1 MNAELEVRSM
11 NSCVWPYNLWSDIID
26 SGRFAAKAEDGSD
39 LEYVLYWPNLE
50 AVLSSA
56 LDERHQRVLRMR
68 YEQNLSYRAIG
79 EELGV
84 GPERIRQL
92 IVHSLRKLREPRNF
106 FRLNATPERDVIKLS
121 MELRDM
127 TEKYNSLKVQVDNLV
142 DEIEARQAKKRA
154 ELPLDSPIA
163 SLELSMRSFN
173 CLRANNIET
182 VGDLVACKES
192 TLESFSKLG
201 KVSIAD
207 IKSALGKYEYELA
220 PED

>member
-1 MNAELEVRSM
+1 M

-142 DEIEARQAKKRA
+142 DEIEARKAKKRA

-192 TLESFSKLG
+192 TLERFSKLG

>member
-26 SGRFAAKAEDGSD
+26 SGRFAAKAEDGRD

-142 DEIEARQAKKRA
+142 DEIEARKAKKRA

>member
-1 MNAELEVRSM
+1 MDASA
-11 NSCVWPYNLWSDIID
+11 WPYNLWSDIID

-39 LEYVLYWPNLE
+39 LDYVLYWPNLE

-68 YEQNLSYRAIG
+68 YEQNLSYRSIG

-106 FRLNATPERDVIKLS
+106 FRLNATPERDVIKLR

-142 DEIEARQAKKRA
+142 DEIEAKKAKKRA
-154 ELPLDSPIA
+154 ELSLDSPIA

-207 IKSALGKYEYELA
+207 IKSALEKYEYELA

>member
-142 DEIEARQAKKRA
+142 DEIEARKAKKRA

>member
-1 MNAELEVRSM
+1 M
-11 NSCVWPYNLWSDIID
+11 NSCVWTYNLWSDIID

-142 DEIEARQAKKRA
+142 DEIEARKAKKRA

>member
-121 MELRDM
+121 MEMRDM

-142 DEIEARQAKKRA
+142 DEIEARKAKKRA

>member
-142 DEIEARQAKKRA
+142 DEIEARKAKKRA

-163 SLELSMRSFN
+163 SLELSIRSFN

-201 KVSIAD
+201 KISIAD

>member
-1 MNAELEVRSM
+1 M

-50 AVLSSA
+50 AVLSSV

-142 DEIEARQAKKRA
+142 DEIEARKAKKRA

>member
-1 MNAELEVRSM
+1 M
-11 NSCVWPYNLWSDIID
+11 NSCVWPYNLWADIID
-26 SGRFAAKAEDGSD
+26 SDRFAAKAEDGSD
-39 LEYVLYWPNLE
+39 LDFVLYWPNLE

-68 YEQNLSYRAIG
+68 YEHNLSYRAIG
-79 EELGV
+79 EKLGV

-106 FRLNATPERDVIKLS
+106 FRLNATPERDVIKLR

-142 DEIEARQAKKRA
+142 DEIEAKKAKKRA

>member
-142 DEIEARQAKKRA
+142 DEIEARKAKIRA

-201 KVSIAD
+201 KISIAD
-207 IKSALGKYEYELA
+207 IKSALERYEYELA

>member
-1 MNAELEVRSM
+1 M

-39 LEYVLYWPNLE
+39 LDYVLYWPNLE

-68 YEQNLSYRAIG
+68 YEQNLSYRLIG

-106 FRLNATPERDVIKLS
+106 FRLNATPERDVIKLR

-127 TEKYNSLKVQVDNLV
+127 TEKYNSVDCK
-142 DEIEARQAKKRA
+142 IK
-154 ELPLDSPIA
+154 LD
-163 SLELSMRSFN
+163 
-173 CLRANNIET
+173 T
-182 VGDLVACKES
+182 
-192 TLESFSKLG
+192 
-201 KVSIAD
+201 
-207 IKSALGKYEYELA
+207 
-220 PED
+220 

>member
-142 DEIEARQAKKRA
+142 DEIEARKAKKRA

-220 PED
+220 PKD

>member
-1 MNAELEVRSM
+1 MDLSA
-11 NSCVWPYNLWSDIID
+11 WPYNLWSDIID

-39 LEYVLYWPNLE
+39 LDYVLYWPNLE
-50 AVLSSA
+50 AVLSYA

-68 YEQNLSYRAIG
+68 YVQNLSYRSIG

-142 DEIEARQAKKRA
+142 DEIEARKAKKRA

-201 KVSIAD
+201 IISIAD
-207 IKSALGKYEYELA
+207 IKSALEKYEYELA

>member
-1 MNAELEVRSM
+1 M

-39 LEYVLYWPNLE
+39 LDYVLYWPNLE

-68 YEQNLSYRAIG
+68 YEQNLSYRLIG

-106 FRLNATPERDVIKLS
+106 FRLNATPERDVIKLR

-142 DEIEARQAKKRA
+142 DEIEAKKAKKRA

-182 VGDLVACKES
+182 RR
-192 TLESFSKLG
+192 
-201 KVSIAD
+201 
-207 IKSALGKYEYELA
+207 
-220 PED
+220 

>member
-142 DEIEARQAKKRA
+142 DEARKAKKRA

-163 SLELSMRSFN
+163 SLELSIRSFN

-201 KVSIAD
+201 KISIAD

>member
-1 MNAELEVRSM
+1 M

-39 LEYVLYWPNLE
+39 LDYVLYWPNLE

-68 YEQNLSYRAIG
+68 YEQNLSYRSIG

-121 MELRDM
+121 MALRDM

-142 DEIEARQAKKRA
+142 DEIEARKAKKRA

-207 IKSALGKYEYELA
+207 IKSALEKYEYELA